1 MSTLG
6 ELLAEHTVLPGSAVD
21 HLHAVVGEW
30 QLLADLSFADYLMWV
45 RRDDGSLVCVA
56 QCRPNTAPTVLLRD
70 AVGTVVDADRMPLIA
85 AAFESGAI
93 RWERDAGQQY
103 SWQQTGVNIEA
114 VPVRY
119 ADSVVAVLTHQTAVA
134 DTPKSS
140 PLETAYLDCAG
151 DLVHML
157 SEGTFPNVGDVAM
170 SRSSPR
176 VGDGFIR
183 LDVDGV
189 VSYASPNALSAYHRM
204 GLTCGAGGP
213 QPDRGHPSADLRL
226 RSRPKNSP
234 SMCAT
239 PWPAGPAC
247 ASRSTPAVP
256 RCCCGRC
263 RWWCDGS
270 AAGAAVLVRDVTE
283 VKRRDRALMSKDAT
297 IREIHHRVKNNLQ
310 TVAALLRLQA
320 RRTTNAEGREALIES
335 VRRVSSIALVHDALS
350 MSVDEEVNL
359 DEVIDRILPIMND
372 VATVDTPI
380 RINRAGML
388 GVLDSDRAT
397 ALIMVITELV
407 QNAIEH
413 AFDPATCEA
422 AAAGGSVTIRAE
434 RSARWLDVVVHDNG
448 RGLPEGFSVEKSDR
462 LGLQIV
468 RTLVSAELDGS
479 LEMQDAPEGG
489 TDVVLRVPIGR
500 RARAAAVRPTHNGA
514 APTIRRG
521 RTVEKA
527 GSDSGTG
534 LRPSVTTLECT
545 SLVFAHSAPHAR
557 VLPGVERPGQALGGH
572 RTAVTDQFR
581 VGDLCESR
589 SAVPDREEQ
598 LRVLVATDRGVAPIH
613 KSLLLTVCAAMCAR
627 MIFFGC

>member
-6 ELLAEHTVLPGSAVD
+6 DLLAEHTVLPGDAVE

-45 RRDDGSLVCVA
+45 RRDDGAMVCVA
-56 QCRPNTAPTVLLRD
+56 QCRPNTAPTILLRD
-70 AVGTVVDADRMPLIA
+70 AVSTVLSADQVPLVE
-85 AAFESGAI
+85 AAFKSGVIARES
-93 RWERDAGQQY
+93 ENGQPD
-103 SWQQTGVNIEA
+103 SRRPTGMNVEA

-119 ADSVVAVLTHQTAVA
+119 GERVVAVLTHQSALATHRQ
-134 DTPKSS
+134 SS
-140 PLETAYLDCAG
+140 PLETAYLDCAA

-176 VGDGFIR
+176 AGDGFIR
-183 LDVDGV
+183 LDDAGV
-189 VSYASPNALSAYHRM
+189 VAYASPNALSAYHRM
-204 GLTCGAGGP
+204 GLASELAGHDLIEVTRPLISDPFEAQELAKHVRDSLVGGSSMRMEVDAGG
-213 QPDRGHPSADLRL
+213 AAVLLRTL
-226 RSRPKNSP
+226 PL
-234 SMCAT
+234 
-239 PWPAGPAC
+239 
-247 ASRSTPAVP
+247 VVH
-256 RCCCGRC
+256 GR
-263 RWWCDGS
+263 
-270 AAGAAVLVRDVTE
+270 AAGAAVLIRDVTE

-320 RRTTNAEGREALIES
+320 RRTVNAEGREALIES

-350 MSVDEEVNL
+350 MSVNEEVNL

-372 VATVDTPI
+372 VATVDSPI
-380 RINRAGML
+380 RINRVGAL

-413 AFDPATCEA
+413 AFEPALSGSPPAC
-422 AAAGGSVTIRAE
+422 GGGCVTINAE

-448 RGLPEGFSVEKSDR
+448 RGLPSGFSLDDSDR

-479 LEMQDAPEGG
+479 LHMNDAPAGG

-500 RARAAAVRPTHNGA
+500 RARLA
-514 APTIRRG
+514 
-521 RTVEKA
+521 
-527 GSDSGTG
+527 
-534 LRPSVTTLECT
+534 
-545 SLVFAHSAPHAR
+545 
-557 VLPGVERPGQALGGH
+557 Q
-572 RTAVTDQFR
+572 
-581 VGDLCESR
+581 
-589 SAVPDREEQ
+589 
-598 LRVLVATDRGVAPIH
+598 
-613 KSLLLTVCAAMCAR
+613 
-627 MIFFGC
+627 

>member
-6 ELLAEHTVLPGSAVD
+6 DLLAEHTVLPGSAVD

-45 RRDDGSLVCVA
+45 RREDDSLVCVA

-70 AVGTVVDADRMPLIA
+70 AVGTVVAADRMPMIS

-93 RWERDAGQQY
+93 SLESAADEKF
-103 SWQQTGVNIEA
+103 SWQQAGVNIEA
-114 VPVRY
+114 APVRHGD
-119 ADSVVAVLTHQTAVA
+119 AVVAVLTHQTAVA
-134 DTPKSS
+134 VTPKSS
-140 PLETAYLDCAG
+140 QLETAYLDCAA

-157 SEGTFPNVGDVAM
+157 SQGTFPNVGDLTM

-183 LDVDGV
+183 LDVGGV

-204 GLTCGAGGP
+204 GLTSELEGHNLIAITRPLISDPFEAHELAEHVTSSLRGGASMRIEVDAGG
-213 QPDRGHPSADLRL
+213 ATVLLRTL
-226 RSRPKNSP
+226 PLVLN
-234 SMCAT
+234 
-239 PWPAGPAC
+239 
-247 ASRSTPAVP
+247 
-256 RCCCGRC
+256 
-263 RWWCDGS
+263 GS

-283 VKRRDRALMSKDAT
+283 IKRRDRALMSKDAT

-380 RINRAGML
+380 RINRTGML

-397 ALIMVITELV
+397 ALVMVITELV

-413 AFDPATCEA
+413 AFDQPTGESAVG
-422 AAAGGSVTIRAE
+422 GGSVTIRAE

-448 RGLPEGFSVEKSDR
+448 RGLPAGFSVEQSDR

-479 LEMQDAPEGG
+479 LTMQDAPDGG

-500 RARAAAVRPTHNGA
+500 RVRAVH
-514 APTIRRG
+514 
-521 RTVEKA
+521 
-527 GSDSGTG
+527 
-534 LRPSVTTLECT
+534 
-545 SLVFAHSAPHAR
+545 
-557 VLPGVERPGQALGGH
+557 
-572 RTAVTDQFR
+572 
-581 VGDLCESR
+581 
-589 SAVPDREEQ
+589 
-598 LRVLVATDRGVAPIH
+598 
-613 KSLLLTVCAAMCAR
+613 
-627 MIFFGC
+627 

>member
-6 ELLAEHTVLPGSAVD
+6 DLLAEHTVLPGSAVD

-45 RRDDGSLVCVA
+45 RRDDDSVVCVA

-70 AVGTVVDADRMPLIA
+70 AVGTVTDADRMPLIA
-85 AAFESGAI
+85 AAFDSGAI
-93 RWERDAGQQY
+93 GLESAVVQQF
-103 SWQQTGVNIEA
+103 SWQQVGVNIEA
-114 VPVRY
+114 APVRY
-119 ADSVVAVLTHQTAVA
+119 GDAVVAVLTHQTAVA

-140 PLETAYLDCAG
+140 QLETAYLDCAG

-157 SEGTFPNVGDVAM
+157 SEGTFPNVGDLAM

-204 GLTCGAGGP
+204 GLNLELEGQNLIELTRPLISDPFEAQELAAHVRDSLSGGASMRVEVDAGG
-213 QPDRGHPSADLRL
+213 ATVLLRTL
-226 RSRPKNSP
+226 PL
-234 SMCAT
+234 
-239 PWPAGPAC
+239 
-247 ASRSTPAVP
+247 VL
-256 RCCCGRC
+256 
-263 RWWCDGS
+263 DGS
-270 AAGAAVLVRDVTE
+270 AAGAAVLIRDVTE
-283 VKRRDRALMSKDAT
+283 IKRRDRALMSKDAT

-397 ALIMVITELV
+397 ALVMVITELV

-413 AFDPATCEA
+413 AFGQATCESA
-422 AAAGGSVTIRAE
+422 VGGGSVTIRAE

-448 RGLPEGFSVEKSDR
+448 RGLPDGFSIEQSDR

-468 RTLVSAELDGS
+468 RTLVSAELDAS
-479 LEMQDAPEGG
+479 LQMQDAPEGG

-500 RARAAAVRPTHNGA
+500 RPRAMH
-514 APTIRRG
+514 
-521 RTVEKA
+521 
-527 GSDSGTG
+527 
-534 LRPSVTTLECT
+534 
-545 SLVFAHSAPHAR
+545 
-557 VLPGVERPGQALGGH
+557 
-572 RTAVTDQFR
+572 
-581 VGDLCESR
+581 
-589 SAVPDREEQ
+589 
-598 LRVLVATDRGVAPIH
+598 
-613 KSLLLTVCAAMCAR
+613 
-627 MIFFGC
+627 

>member
-6 ELLAEHTVLPGSAVD
+6 DLLAEHTVLPGSAVD

-85 AAFESGAI
+85 AAFESGDI
-93 RWERDAGQQY
+93 GLGRDAGQQY

-119 ADSVVAVLTHQTAVA
+119 DDSVVAVLTHQTAVA
-134 DTPKSS
+134 DGPKSS
-140 PLETAYLDCAG
+140 PLETAYVDCAA

-176 VGDGFIR
+176 AGDGFIR
-183 LDVDGV
+183 LAVTRPLISDPFEARELAEHVLD
-189 VSYASPNALSAYHRM
+189 SL
-204 GLTCGAGGP
+204 AGGASMRIEV
-213 QPDRGHPSADLRL
+213 DAGGATVLLRTL
-226 RSRPKNSP
+226 PLVVQG
-234 SMCAT
+234 T
-239 PWPAGPAC
+239 
-247 ASRSTPAVP
+247 
-256 RCCCGRC
+256 
-263 RWWCDGS
+263 
-270 AAGAAVLVRDVTE
+270 AAGAAVLARDVTE
-283 VKRRDRALMSKDAT
+283 IKRRDRALISKDAT

-350 MSVDEEVNL
+350 MSVDEEVNPN
-359 DEVIDRILPIMND
+359 EVIDRILPIMND

-380 RINRAGML
+380 RINRTGML

-397 ALIMVITELV
+397 ALIMVTAERA
-407 QNAIEH
+407 QTAIEH
-413 AFDPATCEA
+413 AFEPAAGEA
-422 AAAGGSVTIRAE
+422 AASGGSVTIRAE

-468 RTLVSAELDGS
+468 RTLVSAELDAT
-479 LEMQDAPEGG
+479 LQMQDSPEGG

-500 RARAAAVRPTHNGA
+500 RARAV
-514 APTIRRG
+514 
-521 RTVEKA
+521 
-527 GSDSGTG
+527 
-534 LRPSVTTLECT
+534 
-545 SLVFAHSAPHAR
+545 
-557 VLPGVERPGQALGGH
+557 Q
-572 RTAVTDQFR
+572 
-581 VGDLCESR
+581 
-589 SAVPDREEQ
+589 
-598 LRVLVATDRGVAPIH
+598 
-613 KSLLLTVCAAMCAR
+613 
-627 MIFFGC
+627 

>member
-6 ELLAEHTVLPGSAVD
+6 DLLAEHTVLPGNAVD

-45 RRDDGSLVCVA
+45 RRDDGAVVCVA
-56 QCRPNTAPTVLLRD
+56 QCRPNTAPTVLFRD
-70 AVGTVVDADRMPLIA
+70 TVGTLRAADKMPLIA
-85 AAFESGAI
+85 AAFESGTI
-93 RWERDAGQQY
+93 GLESDAGQQY
-103 SWQQTGVNIEA
+103 SWQQTGLNIEA

-119 ADSVVAVLTHQTAVA
+119 GERVVAVLTHQTAVA
-134 DTPKSS
+134 DTSTSS
-140 PLETAYLDCAG
+140 PLETAYLACAA
-151 DLVHML
+151 DIVRML

-176 VGDGFIR
+176 AGDGFIR
-183 LDVDGV
+183 LDVGGV

-204 GLTCGAGGP
+204 GLTSELEGHNLIEVTRPLISDPFEAQELAEHVRDSLAGGASMRIEV
-213 QPDRGHPSADLRL
+213 DAGGAAVLLRTL
-226 RSRPKNSP
+226 PL
-234 SMCAT
+234 
-239 PWPAGPAC
+239 
-247 ASRSTPAVP
+247 VVH
-256 RCCCGRC
+256 
-263 RWWCDGS
+263 GS

-320 RRTTNAEGREALIES
+320 RRMSNAEGREALMES

-372 VATVDTPI
+372 VATVNSPI
-380 RINRAGML
+380 RINRAGVL

-413 AFDPATCEA
+413 AFDPEA
-422 AAAGGSVTIRAE
+422 SQGSVTIRAE

-448 RGLPEGFSVEKSDR
+448 HGLPEGFSVEKSDR

-479 LEMQDAPEGG
+479 LRMYDASTGG

-500 RARAAAVRPTHNGA
+500 RARAAH
-514 APTIRRG
+514 
-521 RTVEKA
+521 
-527 GSDSGTG
+527 
-534 LRPSVTTLECT
+534 
-545 SLVFAHSAPHAR
+545 
-557 VLPGVERPGQALGGH
+557 
-572 RTAVTDQFR
+572 
-581 VGDLCESR
+581 
-589 SAVPDREEQ
+589 
-598 LRVLVATDRGVAPIH
+598 
-613 KSLLLTVCAAMCAR
+613 
-627 MIFFGC
+627 